1 MRVGWLGLAAV
12 AAVVA
17 LPAVAR
23 AEAPP
28 ISKIKARALPPAE
41 TKRRVLEQL
50 SGILIEGPRQK
61 TRSRCSAP
69 SAMRG
74 RRRSYCASCS

>member
-1 MRVGWLGLAAV
+1 MRVGWLSLAAV

-23 AEAPP
+23 AEAP
-28 ISKIKARALPPAE
+28 ISKIEARALPPAE